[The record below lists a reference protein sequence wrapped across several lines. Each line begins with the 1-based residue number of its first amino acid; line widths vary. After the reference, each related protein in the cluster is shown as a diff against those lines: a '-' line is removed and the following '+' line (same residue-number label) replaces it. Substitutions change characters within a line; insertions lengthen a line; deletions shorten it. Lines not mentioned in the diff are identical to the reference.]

1 MSSLIFCLIKLL
13 PSRCLLVLSRNY
25 SHLVRGLFRS
35 QSIPHVLEMTF
46 ERQPWVHFSSNSD
59 VTVQGV
65 DSHRQQRERTLLFIT
80 KHPFPLSS
88 NVDSCP
94 CCLRRLIL
102 RCVIASDANQI
113 ESGAPGN
120 SVRLSNFLR
129 EVINA
134 SGRIIPCGDI
144 SYGRNKSDSLQ
155 FWLN

>member
-25 SHLVRGLFRS
+25 SHFVRGLFRS

-46 ERQPWVHFSSNSD
+46 ERQPWVHFSSDSD
-59 VTVQGV
+59 VESSRCGLSQATE
-65 DSHRQQRERTLLFIT
+65 REDFIT

-120 SVRLSNFLR
+120 CVRLSNFLR